1 MRFGEGRFGRDRPDE
16 VQLSEQGWVC
26 RAHSLRHLDRMLSR
40 VNRGHEPRMLLGL
53 PRGER
58 LLIGASLCGI
68 ALLAWFYTIYEARR
82 MNVTGVC
89 ECMRMKMSGPD
100 LSSWPTAT
108 LLPLFFMW
116 VIMMIAMMLP
126 SALPMILTFAAVA
139 RNRQR
144 LGRPYVPM
152 SIFVLGYVVIWC
164 VFSALAAVGQWW
176 LHPHSLLSSSMMSTS
191 EWLGG
196 TLLLG
201 AGIFQFT
208 PLKHACLT
216 HCRGPLE
223 FIMTRWREGS
233 GGAFRMGLE
242 HGAFCTGSC
251 WALMALL
258 FVAGVMNIFWIAAL
272 SLLVCLEKML
282 PARARFN
289 LVTGVLFA
297 VRGICVLAGYGR
309 VGMS

>member
-1 MRFGEGRFGRDRPDE
+1 MSALP
-16 VQLSEQGWVC
+16 
-26 RAHSLRHLDRMLSR
+26 A
-40 VNRGHEPRMLLGL
+40 L
-53 PRGER
+53 PRRER
-58 LLIGASLCGI
+58 RLIGASLCAI

-82 MNVTGVC
+82 MNATGVC
-89 ECMRMKMSGPD
+89 ECMRMKMSGPE
-100 LSSWPTAT
+100 LSSWPIAT
-108 LLPLFFMW
+108 LVPLFFMW

-144 LGRPYVPM
+144 LGRPYIPM
-152 SIFVLGYVVIWC
+152 SIFVLGYFAIWSA
-164 VFSALAAVGQWW
+164 FSALAAGGQWW
-176 LHPHSLLSSSMMSTS
+176 LHRHALLSSSMMSTS
-191 EWLGG
+191 GWLGG
-196 TLLLG
+196 MLLLG

-208 PLKHACLT
+208 PLKQACLT

-242 HGAFCTGSC
+242 HGAFCTGCC

-282 PARARFN
+282 PARARIN
-289 LVTGVLFA
+289 VASGLL
-297 VRGICVLAGYGR
+297 LAGSGVCLLAHR
-309 VGMS
+309 LMSGMS

>member
-1 MRFGEGRFGRDRPDE
+1 
-16 VQLSEQGWVC
+16 
-26 RAHSLRHLDRMLSR
+26 
-40 VNRGHEPRMLLGL
+40 MLLGL

-82 MNVTGVC
+82 MNAIGIC
-89 ECMRMKMSGPD
+89 ESMRMKMSGPD
-100 LSSWPTAT
+100 LSSWPAAT

-116 VIMMIAMMLP
+116 AIMMIAMMLP
-126 SALPMILTFAAVA
+126 SALPMVLTFAAVT

-152 SIFVLGYVVIWC
+152 SIFVLGYFAIWF
-164 VFSALAAVGQWW
+164 VFSALAAGGQWW
-176 LHPHSLLSSSMMSTS
+176 LHRHALLSSSMVSTS
-191 EWLGG
+191 GWLGG
-196 TLLLG
+196 MLLLG

-208 PLKHACLT
+208 PLKQACLT

-242 HGAFCTGSC
+242 HGAFCTGCC

-258 FVAGVMNIFWIAAL
+258 FVAGVMNILWIAAL
-272 SLLVCLEKML
+272 TVLVCLEKML

-289 LVTGVLFA
+289 LGTGVLLA
-297 VRGICVLAGYGR
+297 VWGICVLAGYVK